1 MTKKEGFF
9 AFFHT
14 TPKDNDNYED
24 SDDEDTHRLF
34 KLRHWL
40 ASAEKD
46 PYEATYQREES
57 SELKFTQFVTA
68 CAFGAAMV
76 VGK

>member
-9 AFFHT
+9 AFFQT
-14 TPKDNDNYED
+14 THKENGDYED

-46 PYEATYQREES
+46 PYEATYNRDEPS
-57 SELKFTQFVTA
+57 GGFDNFVAA
-68 CAFGAAMV
+68 CAFGAAI
-76 VGK
+76 VGGK

>member
-9 AFFHT
+9 AFFGT
-14 TPKDNDNYED
+14 TPKNDEEAYED
-24 SDDEDTHRLF
+24 SDDEDCHKLF

-46 PYEATYQREES
+46 PYEDTYRRDS
-57 SELKFTQFVTA
+57 HSCRFDQFVTA
-68 CAFGAAMV
+68 CAFGAAIAG
-76 VGK
+76 GK